1 MDWGEPVSHNGRRQ
15 INVRAWLMGEEQWTT
30 GRWWPVVL

>member
-15 INVRAWLMGEEQWTT
+15 INVRAWLMGEEQ
-30 GRWWPVVL
+30 